1 MKHLFTKLSFLL
13 ITLLSS
19 CDNTY
24 VPKGTFTNLSE
35 IAYLF
40 TQDELI
46 NIAYINNGGGVYD
59 ADGNRMSIDKSTLVD
74 VEPLDSKTELT
85 IRKDYYNSIK
95 DTKRKDDYIHQD
107 DPFSD
112 IKISDYCGYYHGYYV
127 LRFYD
132 VGDYFAV
139 IGTETIANLMFVY
152 PYEGGNKL
160 VGWKKN

>member
-13 ITLLSS
+13 ITLLTS

-40 TQDELI
+40 TQNELV
-46 NIAYINNGGGVYD
+46 NIAYINNWDKLYD
-59 ADGNRMSIDKSTLVD
+59 ANGDKIQIDESVLVD

-95 DTKRKDDYIHQD
+95 DKTPLEEYIHQE

-112 IKISDYCGYYHGYYV
+112 VKISKYCGYYHGYYI
-127 LRFYD
+127 LRFNDIGHYLT
-132 VGDYFAV
+132 VV
-139 IGTETIANLMFVY
+139 GTETIANLMFVY

>member
-1 MKHLFTKLSFLL
+1 MKHLFTKLSFIL

-24 VPKGTFTNLSE
+24 VPKGAFTSLSE
-35 IAYLF
+35 IASLF

-46 NIAYINNGGGVYD
+46 NIAYINNGHELYD
-59 ADGNRMSIDKSTLVD
+59 ANGEKMSFDESILVD

-85 IRKDYYNSIK
+85 IRKDYYNTIK
-95 DTKRKDDYIHQD
+95 DTLDKEEFIHPD
-107 DPFSD
+107 NPFSD
-112 IKISDYCGYYHGYYV
+112 IKISAYCGYYHGYYV

-132 VGDYFAV
+132 IRDYAAV
-139 IGTETIANLMFVY
+139 EGNEMIAGIMFVY
-152 PYEGGNKL
+152 PYGGGNKL

>member
-13 ITLLSS
+13 ITLLTS

-46 NIAYINNGGGVYD
+46 NIAYRNNHNKVYD
-59 ADGNRMSIDKSTLVD
+59 ADGNRMAIDESILVA

-95 DTKRKDDYIHQD
+95 DEIPLEEFTHPN

-112 IKISDYCGYYHGYYV
+112 VKISDYCGYYHGCYV
-127 LRFYD
+127 LRFD
-132 VGDYFAV
+132 DILLHRAV
-139 IGTETIANLMFVY
+139 IGQETIANLTFYY
-152 PYEGGNKL
+152 PYDGGTKL